1 MSNIK
6 STKKLEKAADFSET
20 LQKIRT
26 DHNLTQKQLAKI
38 IGVSDKTVS
47 NWEKGVTTPDLLS
60 LNILCKE
67 LNISATSIIE
77 GTLTIKDRINFLNRK
92 IVKAFNFFMKNIFA
106 IVVTLG
112 FILLLIYFMN
122 NYDSAQIY
130 KLKYSS
136 DNIKIEHGY
145 LSKTKETVILYIDNI
160 SLNKID
166 YTPDKVHLELYTFVE
181 GDKTLIY
188 KADSLDDI
196 VIEEFNGYA
205 TALTNDIL
213 LGMKQNFYLDIKASK
228 DKKENTYSCIINLSK
243 SFANDKMSY
252 TKHPSEK
259 SFDFSYLNY
268 MGLNISTF
276 SLSKNLKNSYP
287 VFNNYENNEDPIIN
301 NLIKLGYTYDDKEK
315 VYTKIDKF
323 GGKIEFDAK
332 FKSIVYDLKT
342 KDDYYNISYTTDPNI
357 IYIKIYNSD
366 QTKIIEEMNYYIDS
380 KSVICFTGNC
390 SDHADKIE
398 YVSKLY
404 SDIMS
409 TEKF

>member
-92 IVKAFNFFMKNIFA
+92 IVKACNFFMKNIFA
-106 IVVTLG
+106 IVITFG

-166 YTPDKVHLELYTFVE
+166 YAPDKVYLELYTFVE

-205 TALTNDIL
+205 TALTNEIL

-287 VFNNYENNEDPIIN
+287 VFNNYENIEDPIIN
-301 NLIKLGYTYDDKEK
+301 NLVKLGYTRDDKENI
-315 VYTKIDKF
+315 YSKIDKF
-323 GGKIEFDAK
+323 GGKIEFKVD
-332 FKSIVYDLKT
+332 FNSVVYYLKT
-342 KDDYYNISYTTDPNI
+342 KNNYYEIIYTTNPDIVHIKTYDNVGKLIENMKYYPDSNVI
-357 IYIKIYNSD
+357 ICKAGKCNDNS
-366 QTKIIEEMNYYIDS
+366 
-380 KSVICFTGNC
+380 
-390 SDHADKIE
+390 DKIE